1 MYVIPPKLQDLSA
14 WPSTRKSPSPAEIW
28 EISAPPDKSL
38 IWCIVLSFVI
48 SSEKDSP
55 WQVTLLGA
63 KAQIKELM
71 EKRNIAGGPLNFNHI
86 KKMIMNF
93 NPFKNQHS
101 FYSNKEVIKI
111 IRMFELKLNRRRR
124 SDSNSASQRND
135 DLKLEAAA
143 EILECCIEVYET
155 DSSGNRQ
162 EPISYNRTAKRK
174 IILFQYSEVPKK
186 LKRITSPDKS
196 FKIINIFAFGMS
208 LEKAFPLRKEA
219 LHHILLRAKVN
230 AKIILGIKTSYDDS
244 ENFLALLLKNPTWRD
259 VITSIY
265 LSPYIAWKLEAAGL
279 NTDPCSFKQ
288 SDFSAFYYCMGL
300 DSSRLL
306 HVLYNYAS
314 NNFEHSDKTTRNP
327 DERTLTALE
336 KIKSALLKDYSK
348 SNNFSILGNKRDV
361 AYKTLQEILCFN
373 EYQHCVVSKINALPT
388 NHSQQTD
395 AENLQRKNKIVEIL
409 LEMYSQYFH
418 YPDRNNVASGNF
430 FDNFIKYSEYYENLD
445 NYTCLLFFDLI
456 LYVNQSG
463 DDIKHAVH
471 NLFLTVFGYTLF
483 EKCKHG
489 VHCLEC
495 VLTSETCALR
505 FIPFTFRSKFK
516 ENAEDL
522 LNKLKRSPNETL
534 INPST
539 SGSSTSS
546 NPSTA
551 SKKKPGPNSILTRI
565 TASLKDLPEVKD
577 QFLINRL
584 LKYVGA
590 AISFTLSDG
599 DIKGVLSVERALQ
612 VIGETL
618 NTTESSSVIG
628 HLLCSCLPEDV
639 VIEFFKI
646 RNHCLSK
653 YRPRAMKGKLSLEK
667 DILRF
672 EKLQKMITKFFKIV
686 EAVNHS
692 QCFRIFEDMIK
703 KGREESVGVSDA
715 LYQNIAEHHNALTMF
730 MKEKYHENI
739 SNFKLLANKLL
750 DYVEN
755 ELSINKRLN
764 RKLGQFYTL
773 KFLFSYIGNQCDLEH
788 RSELV
793 IVLENLNS
801 LSQSIES
808 KSIVGK
814 GEIDITS
821 QDEQDMVQV
830 ISSLRVVSNKIF
842 AEVNQAQYEKIVL
855 SEISTF
861 FNDARSSNLWFTDD
875 EISTIKKFI
884 SDHMQISRNA
894 KVSVKNYL
902 ENGHTIQEH
911 EAKQLLDKIFTPKD
925 KTSIL
930 RVLTTSPERKALTSA
945 LNTLKCDSDKKDL
958 FQSNSDDLD
967 GLIKFAEIKDG
978 KRLLLS
984 FDFQDDNLHQNVLQF
999 LNRKVE
1005 LLLERISHL
1014 KSILIEED
1022 EEISSLWAWG
1032 KSEAIKTHVRYLMS
1046 QRFQKEDV
1054 RLSLEMLLFDCMNIL
1069 KTSESLSHLWTKANY
1084 LFSGASLRDILSH
1097 GSTILEIVG
1106 GSLDK
1111 DDLPSQFID
1120 KMLELIE
1127 DSEGIR
1133 ALSDLWGRS
1142 KLTDQQQFEDLISTD
1157 DDSDL
1162 LLQKIKKWKKNRS
1175 QGTVGWKD
1183 YLSLLPFN

>member
-1 MYVIPPKLQDLSA
+1 MYVVPPKLQDLSA
-14 WPSTRKSPSPAEIW
+14 WPTTRNSPSPEEIW

-38 IWCIVLSFVI
+38 IWCVVLSFVI

-55 WQVTLLGA
+55 WQVTLLGTN
-63 KAQIKELM
+63 AQIKELM
-71 EKRNIAGGPLNFNHI
+71 EKRKITGGPLNFNHI

-101 FYSNKEVIKI
+101 FYSNKEVVKI
-111 IRMFELKLNRRRR
+111 VRMFELKLNRQT
-124 SDSNSASQRND
+124 SNSASQHKD
-135 DLKLEAAA
+135 YLKLEAAA
-143 EILECCIEVYET
+143 QILQCCIEVYEI

-162 EPISYNRTAKRK
+162 EPISYNPTGKRK
-174 IILFQYSEVPKK
+174 IILFQYSEVHKK
-186 LKRITSPDKS
+186 LKSIASPDKS

-208 LEKAFPLRKEA
+208 LEKALPLRKEA
-219 LHHILLRAKVN
+219 LQHILLRAKVN
-230 AKIILGIKTSYDDS
+230 AKIIQGIKTRYDDS
-244 ENFLALLLKNPTWRD
+244 ENFLALLLKNPSWRD

-265 LSPYIAWKLEAAGL
+265 LSPYIARKLEAAGL
-279 NTDPCSFKQ
+279 NTDPCFFKQ
-288 SDFSAFYYCMGL
+288 SDFSAFFYCMGL

-327 DERTLTALE
+327 DESTVTALE
-336 KIKSALLKDYSK
+336 KIKSALLSDYSK
-348 SNNFSILGNKRDV
+348 SNDFSILGDKRDV
-361 AYKTLQEILCFN
+361 AYKTRQEILCFN
-373 EYQHCVVSKINALPT
+373 EYQHCVVSKISELPT

-409 LEMYSQYFH
+409 LEMYSQYFR
-418 YPDRNNVASGNF
+418 YPDGNNVGSGNF

-445 NYTCLLFFDLI
+445 NYTCFLFFDHI
-456 LYVNQSG
+456 LYVDQSG

-471 NLFLTVFGYTLF
+471 SLFLTVFGYTLF

-495 VLTSETCALR
+495 VLTPETCTLR

-516 ENAEDL
+516 KNAEDL
-522 LNKLKRSPNETL
+522 LNKLKRPPNVAL

-551 SKKKPGPNSILTRI
+551 SKKKYDPNSVLTRI
-565 TASLKDLPEVKD
+565 TASLKDLPEIKD

-590 AISFTLSDG
+590 ATSFKLSDG
-599 DIKGVLSVERALQ
+599 DIKGVLSVQRALQ

-639 VIEFFKI
+639 VIEFFRI

-667 DILRF
+667 DISRF

-686 EAVNHS
+686 ETVNHS

-703 KGREESVGVSDA
+703 KGREESAGVSEA

-739 SNFKLLANKLL
+739 CNFKLLVNKLL
-750 DYVEN
+750 GYVEN
-755 ELSINKRLN
+755 ELGITKCLKN

-773 KFLFSYIGNQCDLEH
+773 KFLFSYIGNQCNLEQG
-788 RSELV
+788 SELL
-793 IVLENLNS
+793 IALENLNS

-821 QDEQDMVQV
+821 QDRQDMVQV
-830 ISSLRVVSNKIF
+830 ISSLRVVSNQIF
-842 AEVNQAQYEKIVL
+842 AEVNQAQYEKIDR
-855 SEISTF
+855 SEISSF

-875 EISTIKKFI
+875 EMSTIKKVI

-894 KVSVKNYL
+894 KVSLKNYL
-902 ENGHTIQEH
+902 ESGSTIQEH
-911 EAKQLLDKIFTPKD
+911 EVEQLLDKIFTTRD

-930 RVLTTSPERKALTSA
+930 GVLTTSPQRKALKT
-945 LNTLKCDSDKKDL
+945 LNKMDNDEKDW
-958 FQSNSDDLD
+958 FEHTQENSDDLD
-967 GLIKFAEIKDG
+967 CLINFAKIRDG

-984 FDFQDDNLHQNVLQF
+984 FDFQDGNLRQKVLQF

-1014 KSILIEED
+1014 KSILIEGD
-1022 EEISSLWAWG
+1022 EEISELWAWG
-1032 KSEAIKTHVRYLMS
+1032 RSEAIKTHVRFLMS
-1046 QRFQKEDV
+1046 QRFRKEEDV

-1097 GSTILEIVG
+1097 GSTILEIVE

-1133 ALSDLWGRS
+1133 TLSDLWERS
-1142 KLTDQQQFEDLISTD
+1142 KLTDQQQFENLISTD
-1157 DDSDL
+1157 DKKDP
-1162 LLQKIKKWKKNRS
+1162 LLQEIKKLKKNRS